1 MTGGIQGVRLTGVSN
16 GSPADRA
23 GMRAEDVI
31 TRIGRYQVAN
41 LRDMSAALKSYKPG
55 DEVDIVV
62 LRAGVEHRTT
72 VTLGRRGE

>member
-1 MTGGIQGVRLTGVSN
+1 
-16 GSPADRA
+16 
-23 GMRAEDVI
+23 MRGDDVI
-31 TRIGRYQVAN
+31 TRIGRYEVAN

-62 LRAGVEHRTT
+62 LRGGVEHRTT